1 MTRVSGHVWL
11 RLVKQLVSLS
21 DLMWSLKS
29 TNSVAPGVMIALDWF
44 KLNSWLYFQAV
55 LLFLFELVNCCC
67 NLLLSYQCP
76 LLFLVLW
83 LQYFYFRLIMA
94 GSPPL

>member
-67 NLLLSYQCP
+67 KICCLTNTLSC
-76 LLFLVLW
+76 LLF
-83 LQYFYFRLIMA
+83 F
-94 GSPPL
+94 GCNTSTSD